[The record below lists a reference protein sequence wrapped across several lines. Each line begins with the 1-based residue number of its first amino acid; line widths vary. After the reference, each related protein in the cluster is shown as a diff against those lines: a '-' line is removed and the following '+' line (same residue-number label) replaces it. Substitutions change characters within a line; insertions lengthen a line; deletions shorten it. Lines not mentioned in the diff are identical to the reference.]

1 MHTLPP
7 QSLWQTARD
16 SKRVHSPRRDAGLQA
31 IPERVSLLLMMVYA
45 DVHNLINKKRGK
57 KQEKRHSSRFYYETS
72 KTAGA
77 GTYVQ
82 ILNRFCL

>member
-31 IPERVSLLLMMVYA
+31 IPERVSLLLMVVVYA
-45 DVHNLINKKRGK
+45 DAHNLTNEKKGK
-57 KQEKRHSSRFYYETS
+57 KQEKRH
-72 KTAGA
+72 
-77 GTYVQ
+77 
-82 ILNRFCL
+82 